1 MTSSTWL
8 TGAATGALL
17 LALAGPARAQD
28 AGLAGVAE
36 ARSDATRPGVL
47 IYDPLFFADI
57 QPRTALDMVERLPAF
72 GISNGSS
79 NTRGLAG
86 TSGNVLING
95 RHPSNKSEGVDTLLE
110 RIPAESVDYIE
121 VITGGAP
128 GIDMQG
134 RAVVANVVL
143 KATVTVERVIGLDTY
158 IYDDGYLGPILT
170 AQYSRRAG
178 DNLIEG
184 AISATTDRT
193 SGTSQGRRQRFS
205 PSGVLIQDAEVDSW
219 DRYRNIRASGAIQR
233 PQAGGLLRVNALV
246 SLYDSDREQDVFILS
261 GAGDDDV
268 SQEANESLS
277 GELGARWTRPL
288 GDASELELTALQRLE
303 QSEYQSGFIRTGR
316 TGVFS
321 GDTTEGESIGRV
333 VVRHRR
339 NDRWSWEGGGEVA
352 YNFLDTD
359 SAYEENGVPVALP
372 GASVL
377 VEELRGEVFGQT
389 TWRPDPRLT
398 VEGGLR
404 VEASEIRQSG
414 DTDTSKTLVYPKPR
428 VLVTWTP
435 APSHQFRFRIEREVG
450 QLDFDDFAASA
461 EVDLGQVEAG
471 NADLEPEKTTYYEA
485 IYERRFWEE
494 GSVSAR
500 LTHAVIE
507 DYIDIIPLVGG
518 FEALGNIGTGTQTE
532 FEVRTTLPLDRLGVP
547 GGRLIARV
555 AHRETEIEDPLTG
568 ETHRFSGDDGF
579 GCGVTFTQDLD
590 GGRWSWG
597 GNHGCDM
604 DAGTSYRIREV
615 RFTDNEPQ
623 FNLFVQWKPTPDL
636 TLRVDAA
643 NLTDMEQWRQRDIY
657 SGPRNTA
664 PLSYRET
671 YSQTRGSWLFLQIR
685 KTL

>member
-17 LALAGPARAQD
+17 LALAGPALAQD
-28 AGLAGVAE
+28 VGIAGVAE
-36 ARSDATRPGVL
+36 ARPDATRPGVL
-47 IYDPLFFADI
+47 IYDVVFFASI

-72 GISNGSS
+72 GLSSGSS

-110 RIPAESVDYIE
+110 RIPAESVAYIE

-143 KATVTVERVIGLDTY
+143 KATVTVERVVGLDTY
-158 IYDDGYLGPILT
+158 IYDDGYLGPILS

-184 AISATTDRT
+184 ALSATTDRT

-205 PSGVLIQDAEVDSW
+205 PSGTLIQDAEVDSW

-233 PQAGGLLRVNALV
+233 PQAGGLLRINALV

-268 SQEANESLS
+268 SQESNESLS
-277 GELGARWTRPL
+277 GELGARWTRAL

-333 VVRHRR
+333 VVRQRR
-339 NDRWSWEGGGEVA
+339 NDHWSWEGGGEVA

-389 TWRPDPRLT
+389 TWRPDPRVT

-435 APSHQFRFRIEREVG
+435 APNHQFRFRIEREVG

-494 GSVSAR
+494 GSITAR
-500 LTHAVIE
+500 LTHAEVE

-623 FNLFVQWKPTPDL
+623 FNLFVQWKPTADL
-636 TLRVDAA
+636 TLRVDAM

-657 SGPRNTA
+657 SGPRSTA
-664 PLSYRET
+664 PLAYRET